1 MEYCEQSLIHHND
14 PVEETLSPL
23 RSIPDHER
31 FQGILEQPAMPRILL
46 SEFQAAFGFNP
57 ESAISIE
64 SKYATWETRYIEA
77 TDNTK
82 LLRLQN
88 VRLDVAR
95 VTENNMF
102 KEIYYALQFDLRT
115 YRWRPSHRHI
125 SYDFDFW
132 FKDQSGL
139 VVRYSDWTAS
149 VGQEPCSTTRPIRL
163 LSYPYYID
171 IYSSLSTVSF
181 DLQDT
186 TFYHNEC

>member
-1 MEYCEQSLIHHND
+1 MEDREQPFHNSNPMD
-14 PVEETLSPL
+14 ETLNPL
-23 RSIPDHER
+23 RSSSDHER
-31 FQGILEQPAMPRILL
+31 FQGNLSQPTKPRALQ

-57 ESAISIE
+57 EAAIGIE
-64 SKYATWETRYIEA
+64 SKYATWDSLYIEA

-95 VTENNMF
+95 VTENNNF
-102 KEIYYALQFDLRT
+102 KEIYYALQFDLTT
-115 YRWRPSHRHI
+115 YRWRPGRGTI
-125 SYDFDFW
+125 NYLFDFW

-139 VVRYSDWTAS
+139 IVKYSDWKAS
-149 VGQEPCSTTRPIRL
+149 VGKEPCSTTRPIRL
-163 LSYPYYID
+163 ISNSYRID
-171 IYSSLSTVSF
+171 FFDSLSTVDF